1 MRKLIYRDDI
11 ALAMELK
18 SSYFELAKRN
28 MMSAKESQYDIFGGA
43 A

>member
-1 MRKLIYRDDI
+1 
-11 ALAMELK
+11 MELK